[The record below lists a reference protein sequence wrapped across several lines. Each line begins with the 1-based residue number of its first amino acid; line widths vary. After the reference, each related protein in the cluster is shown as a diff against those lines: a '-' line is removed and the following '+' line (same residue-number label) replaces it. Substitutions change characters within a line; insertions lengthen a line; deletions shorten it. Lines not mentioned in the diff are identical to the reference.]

1 MAVTICLMKNGMS
14 LYNFLTF
21 MCMCNLSGFA
31 MCNGINIHV
40 ATVLYYSNLK
50 NVVFFDAKILEKKKI
65 PYG

>member
-14 LYNFLTF
+14 INIFLTF

-40 ATVLYYSNLK
+40 AVVLKYFYLK
-50 NVVFFDAKILEKKKI
+50 NVNLWLKNSRKKKKDHK
-65 PYG
+65 